1 LAKYKPNAIILT
13 VENSPENPEPYFH
26 YEQVQSWL
34 AEQNLTIPIWMIV
47 RPQDEEIA
55 IKAMYKGLADYF
67 FTDRL
72 SRIAT
77 IAARLVGGDEQ
88 AFEPVDLNQIME
100 AYLGGYRMSFEGQ
113 AVDLIFLPGADLPK
127 VRGESGSLTQAV
139 FSIFRD
145 AVESAPSG
153 TMTNA
158 RTYLQ
163 AVKGEVCLEIK
174 LTGEAFQA
182 ESETKSRA
190 IIENSFDLMMARKI
204 VERHNG
210 RIDIDQGVDADIQIC
225 VSFPAIL
232 EKHKKGN
239 FNLLVVEN
247 SHLMRSILKEA
258 LENEG
263 FTVLVAENGAAA
275 LEIMAEYQPGL
286 IISDVAMPTMDG
298 FAFFEA
304 VRQRPQWQ
312 DIPFIFVTGQSEQKT
327 ELNTRALRGASYLI
341 KPIILEELL
350 VAVYSRL
357 PA

>member
-1 LAKYKPNAIILT
+1 
-13 VENSPENPEPYFH
+13 
-26 YEQVQSWL
+26 
-34 AEQNLTIPIWMIV
+34 
-47 RPQDEEIA
+47 
-55 IKAMYKGLADYF
+55 
-67 FTDRL
+67 
-72 SRIAT
+72 
-77 IAARLVGGDEQ
+77 
-88 AFEPVDLNQIME
+88 
-100 AYLGGYRMSFEGQ
+100 
-113 AVDLIFLPGADLPK
+113 
-127 VRGESGSLTQAV
+127 
-139 FSIFRD
+139 
-145 AVESAPSG
+145 
-153 TMTNA
+153 
-158 RTYLQ
+158 
-163 AVKGEVCLEIK
+163 
-174 LTGEAFQA
+174 
-182 ESETKSRA
+182 
-190 IIENSFDLMMARKI
+190 
-204 VERHNG
+204 
-210 RIDIDQGVDADIQIC
+210 
-225 VSFPAIL
+225 
-232 EKHKKGN
+232 
-239 FNLLVVEN
+239 LLVVEN

>member
-1 LAKYKPNAIILT
+1 
-13 VENSPENPEPYFH
+13 
-26 YEQVQSWL
+26 
-34 AEQNLTIPIWMIV
+34 
-47 RPQDEEIA
+47 
-55 IKAMYKGLADYF
+55 
-67 FTDRL
+67 L

-113 AVDLIFLPGADLPK
+113 AVDLIFLPGVDLPK
-127 VRGESGSLTQAV
+127 VRGESGSLTEAV

-145 AVESAPSG
+145 SVESAPSG

-190 IIENSFDLMMARKI
+190 IIENSFDLMAARKI

-232 EKHKKGN
+232 EKHIKGN